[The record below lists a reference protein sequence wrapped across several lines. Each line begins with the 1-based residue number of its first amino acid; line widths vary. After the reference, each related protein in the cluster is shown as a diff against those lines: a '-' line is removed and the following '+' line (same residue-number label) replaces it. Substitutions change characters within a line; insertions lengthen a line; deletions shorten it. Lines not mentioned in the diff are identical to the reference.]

1 MLPMS
6 NTLGYSQYL
15 STFEEQIDKLS
26 PSKEGESLVFVSL
39 HMPEEMDSNY
49 ADRCKAM
56 LKKLRDLGFRII
68 ADVSKRSLKAF
79 GAENLEE
86 LKELLQL
93 DIIRIDFGFS
103 EEEIRRF
110 AKKYPV
116 GINAS
121 LITEESV
128 KILFEDA
135 VEVYAIHNF
144 YPRPETALD
153 ADQFEKLNAM
163 LKEKHIKVAAFIPG
177 DHYLRGP
184 IFEGLPTIENHRGV
198 PPYVAFLD
206 MTLHFGIDDVFV
218 GDGVIDRLQV
228 EWINTY
234 LEENI
239 FTIPVLFEDSAE
251 SLYGK
256 TYTIRI
262 DSPKSLMRLQESRE
276 YANEGELIQP
286 QRTIQRVK
294 GSITLDNLR
303 YKRYSGEIQITK
315 RDYPADE
322 RVNVIG
328 YIPREYQLILE
339 IIPNSAKI
347 RFVMPPHQN
356 ND

>member
-1 MLPMS
+1 MP

-15 STFEEQIDKLS
+15 STFNEQIDKLS

-39 HMPEEMDSNY
+39 HMPEEMDHGY

-56 LKKLRDLGFRII
+56 LEKLRNLGFRII

-79 GAENLEE
+79 GAEDLEE
-86 LKELLQL
+86 LRELLQL

-103 EEEIRRF
+103 EEEIRSF

-144 YPRPETALD
+144 YPRPETGLD
-153 ADQFEKLNAM
+153 SEQFEKLNAM
-163 LKEKHIKVAAFIPG
+163 LKAKHIKVAAFIPG
-177 DHYLRGP
+177 DRFLRGP
-184 IFEGLPTIENHRGV
+184 IFEGLPTLENHRGV
-198 PPYVAFLD
+198 APYAAFLD
-206 MTLHFGIDDVFV
+206 MTLRYGVDDVFV
-218 GDGVIDRLQV
+218 GDGVIESLQV

-234 LEENI
+234 LEEGI
-239 FTIPVLFEDSAE
+239 FTIPAVFEESAQA
-251 SLYGK
+251 LYGM
-256 TYTIRI
+256 TYTIRK
-262 DSPKSLMRLQESRE
+262 DSPQSLMRLQESRE
-276 YANEGELIQP
+276 YAHAGEIIQP
-286 QRTIQRVK
+286 QRTIPRVK
-294 GSITLDNLR
+294 GSITLDNLK
-303 YKRYSGEIQITK
+303 YMRYSGEIQITK

-339 IIPNSAKI
+339 LVPNAAKI
-347 RFVMPPHQN
+347 RFVMAPNQDN
-356 ND
+356 G